1 MTSSAFRRSTSNIT
15 TSRPRHMSSIP
26 LSFGKVLHARFSETG
41 WSGDEGGPR
50 NEGSRIRSRP
60 GYGEKFQALLAT
72 IELLA
77 LGGVCRPIKY
87 VLSGFARRTGLF
99 EPIGHSTR
107 ASSGQYDLSMKRRY
121 ELSWQRP
128 VVFSTMFCLSYLV
141 LQ

>member
-1 MTSSAFRRSTSNIT
+1 
-15 TSRPRHMSSIP
+15 MSSIP

-77 LGGVCRPIKY
+77 LGGGVSTYKICPIWLRQKDR
-87 VLSGFARRTGLF
+87 SF
-99 EPIGHSTR
+99 
-107 ASSGQYDLSMKRRY
+107 
-121 ELSWQRP
+121 
-128 VVFSTMFCLSYLV
+128 
-141 LQ
+141 